1 MMEWLAVFM
10 GGGLGS
16 MLRFGLSK
24 WIGTAESGFPI
35 ATLAANILSCVV
47 LGFAWI
53 YFAKN
58 TNFPAAYKSLILV
71 GFCGGFSTFST
82 FSFETLKLIQAGEWL
97 LAAIYV
103 LLSISSCLLILWLIT
118 KS

>member
-1 MMEWLAVFM
+1 MEWLAVFV
-10 GGGLGS
+10 GGGTGS
-16 MLRFGLSK
+16 MLRFGISK
-24 WIGTAESGFPI
+24 WIGTTETGFPI

-53 YFAKN
+53 YFVKN
-58 TNFPAAYKSLILV
+58 TNFPPPYKSLILV

-82 FSFETLKLIQAGEWL
+82 FSFETLKLFQAGEWL
-97 LAAIYV
+97 LGALYV
-103 LLSISSCLLILWLIT
+103 LISVSSCLVILWLIG